1 MIKARR
7 NIDKQKLI
15 KSEKSGRVF
24 SDKKQKNKKEIKL
37 SEQWYKSLL
46 ESFSRFKKEFS
57 LYQK

>member
-1 MIKARR
+1 MIKARK
-7 NIDKQKLI
+7 NIDRQNSIKL
-15 KSEKSGRVF
+15 EKSGRVF

-37 SEQWYKSLL
+37 SEQWSKSLW